1 VVWPRA
7 KSATC
12 LQCMLLEVDQGKIPP
27 PSSLPPC
34 PHLAC
39 LRGCPPAPCLPCSK
53 AYFIFAIGE
62 QRRRGSVPCRLP
74 GSVLGSCTCWAPYH
88 ASSAGPHPSAPW
100 LSPRCCCGVCRQHQ
114 AAACGAV
121 PQLLGQ
127 GGSHHMQHRHCGQCG
142 GGRAGEPVGGR
153 AGGRGGRACG
163 RQRSPAACLPTPSLT
178 FALSFRVNPAEH

>member
-1 VVWPRA
+1 MVWPRA

-39 LRGCPPAPCLPCSK
+39 LRGCPLPACPAAKRTSFSPL
-53 AYFIFAIGE
+53 
-62 QRRRGSVPCRLP
+62 V
-74 GSVLGSCTCWAPYH
+74 
-88 ASSAGPHPSAPW
+88 SSAGVAA
-100 LSPRCCCGVCRQHQ
+100 CRAGSLAACL
-114 AAACGAV
+114 AAAPAGLPTTQAV
-121 PQLLGQ
+121 LAPTPLPLGSPPAAAVACAGNIKPLLAVQYPNCWGKADPTT
-127 GGSHHMQHRHCGQCG
+127 CNIDTVDNV
-142 GGRAGEPVGGR
+142 EVGGR
-153 AGGRGGRACG
+153 ASRWEGGRGGRACG